1 MARRHHL
8 DELSDD
14 DCTMEQKASPTGSRA
29 RSLWRRD
36 AAAAPYHGLL
46 MFLSQILLVLLV
58 PLFDHGDRSAPLQF
72 TLAALAVALVN
83 LVMLGYRRLPLAIGL
98 IGAPAVFWAQWN
110 PEITI
115 ETRIPA
121 VMVLVAAYAA
131 SVYLSMHYAFTEE
144 MRPSQRILCGA
155 ASFVMLGFMFTA
167 AHGAIAASGLG
178 VYRLS
183 AELEG
188 SRSLRWVDFVWLS
201 FSTLTTAGFGDM
213 TPIGSLP
220 CAVAALEG
228 LCGILYPA
236 TLIARIAAIPA
247 KGEEGKCW

>member
-1 MARRHHL
+1 M
-8 DELSDD
+8 D
-14 DCTMEQKASPTGSRA
+14 QKSSPTGSRA
-29 RSLWRRD
+29 RSLWQRD
-36 AAAAPYHGLL
+36 AGALPYHGLL

-58 PLFDHGDRSAPLQF
+58 PVFDRGERAAPLAI
-72 TLAALAVALVN
+72 TLASLGVALAN
-83 LVMLGYRRLPLAIGL
+83 LVMLGYRRLPLAMGL
-98 IGAPAVFWAQWN
+98 IGAPAVAWATWN
-110 PEITI
+110 PEVTVA
-115 ETRIPA
+115 TRMPA
-121 VMVLVAAYAA
+121 VIALVTTYAA
-131 SVYLSMHYAFTEE
+131 SVYLSVQYAFAEE

-167 AHGAIAASGLG
+167 AHGAVAAFGLG
-178 VYRLS
+178 TYRLS

-188 SRSLRWVDFVWLS
+188 GRLPRWVDFVWLS
-201 FSTLTTAGFGDM
+201 FSTLTTAGFGDT
-213 TPIGSLP
+213 TPIGSWP